1 MTTGDTGLNLL
12 DCLKEVSSL
21 LDGAYKVSL
30 KEQDALVK
38 NDAEQLTL
46 SCRAQEEILRRICEV
61 DQRASAVTAQL
72 AEETGMDLSGANAD
86 AVAEAAG
93 FPYTN
98 LIRNETKLIAQ
109 SAEKVREANEI
120 NTQLLRNGLDIIACC
135 LRTLATDMGPGVYS
149 RNAGL
154 NESRPY
160 ILSLNRQ
167 A

>member
-1 MTTGDTGLNLL
+1 MTTSDTGLSLL

-21 LDGAYKVSL
+21 LEGAYKVSL

-61 DQRASAVTAQL
+61 DQRATAVTHQL
-72 AEETGMDLSGANAD
+72 AEETGLDLAEANAD

-98 LIRNETKLIAQ
+98 LIKHETKLI
-109 SAEKVREANEI
+109 SETAERVQEANQI
-120 NTQLLRNGLDIIACC
+120 NAQLLRNGLDIIACC

-154 NESRPY
+154 YENRPQ

>member
-1 MTTGDTGLNLL
+1 
-12 DCLKEVSSL
+12 
-21 LDGAYKVSL
+21 
-30 KEQDALVK
+30 
-38 NDAEQLTL
+38 
-46 SCRAQEEILRRICEV
+46 
-61 DQRASAVTAQL
+61 VTAQL

-120 NTQLLRNGLDIIACC
+120 NAQLLRNGLDIIACC